1 MRLPGMGLAVSL
13 LAMLP
18 IAIAT
23 GAGQAQ
29 AEKVTYRCEN
39 GKSFI
44 AEYSSKDL
52 RITFLPDGSKL
63 TLPNKVILAYGDR
76 YSDGKTTLIS
86 QGANAIISKDRISYK
101 CVEVP
106 EPVQGLW

>member
-1 MRLPGMGLAVSL
+1 MRLSVIGLGVSL

-29 AEKVTYRCEN
+29 AEKVTYQCEN

-44 AEYSSKDL
+44 AEYSSKDV
-52 RITFLPDGSKL
+52 RITFLPEGNKL
-63 TLPNKVILAYGDR
+63 TLPQVISGSGIR
-76 YSDGKTTLIS
+76 YSDGTTTLS
-86 QGANAIISKDRISYK
+86 SKGANAEISKGKISYK
-101 CVEVP
+101 CVEVS

>member
-1 MRLPGMGLAVSL
+1 MRLSGIGLGVSL

-44 AEYSSKDL
+44 AEYSSKDV
-52 RITFLPDGSKL
+52 RITFLPDGNQL
-63 TLPNKVILAYGDR
+63 TLPQVVSGSGIR
-76 YSDGKTTLIS
+76 YTDGKATLVS
-86 QGANAIISKDRISYK
+86 KGANAVISYK
-101 CVEVP
+101 DELTFNCVEVSTT
-106 EPVQGLW
+106 VQGLW